1 MQEKKEKKEKKNTVL
16 AELKSKE
23 VWLIHENK
31 RPISV
36 LTLKPTGASPDHA
49 KEWTTYEKAEAFL
62 DSCNSENNS
71 NSSDSNKSS
80 GGNGG
85 NGKGDSESTQKL
97 EQSAGQSAEQKGE
110 TPLKARGLGFV
121 VPEGYFFVDVDH
133 AEPTSDIVKE
143 LKQLFPTYAEISLSG
158 NGIHFYG
165 RCDVSMIP
173 QEEKDGKKIL
183 SERYFIK
190 NTAKGLEVYIGGLTN
205 RFSTFTGMC
214 ISDVS
219 DAVDCSKELLI
230 FLETRMRRNPPQ
242 PLEDDEIN
250 DLDRKIKENADNYED
265 LIATDDDEKYV
276 RLNESDINN
285 IVDDLRK
292 FQNGQKFIDLYD
304 KGLVEARK
312 SPSEADASLCA
323 LIAFRVGPDEELID
337 QIFRKSALYRD
348 KWDRDD
354 YAKRTIKAGIEA
366 CKGNFYHGV
375 RKRPPFVTANDKG
388 KESLDTT
395 RFEKYI
401 RDNLNLIIVRDEE
414 QTSSRIHVYRRGVY
428 KFLSDDTF
436 EGVIRKYVDN
446 YNDHLIK
453 SGSLQEVSRLIKKTE
468 FIFANDDLNSNEN
481 YINLEN
487 GLLNINTLELR
498 PHTHKLLS
506 TIQLPVEWGPLQQ
519 AGIEEPTP
527 IFDAYM
533 NDLTEGNEDIYR
545 FLLQFMGACYSNI
558 PGFLFKKSLF
568 LLGPGNSGKSQ
579 LKTLVESMLGYGN
592 YASIDLA
599 TIEARFGTSYLY
611 GKRLAGSSDMKFMK
625 IPELNTFK
633 SITAGDSIFAERK
646 GQDGFFFK
654 YKGLLWFCMNELP
667 KFGGDS
673 GKWVYD
679 RIIIIPCNNVIPPEK
694 RNSHLYKQMFAE
706 RNGIFYKAIMAFHKI
721 YIRGVKDGVRMF
733 DEPAC
738 AYEMRKFY
746 NIENSPTI
754 KFFVTCMEERQGG
767 IGSRDVSRIKT
778 IYAVYKAWYT
788 KEGYN
793 INYLKS
799 VNDFTKEIAAY
810 VGIPYED
817 MTHRTHFGT
826 SLKAYV
832 LTQEAIKEFGAHI
845 PDNARGAFED

>member
-97 EQSAGQSAEQKGE
+97 EQSAEQAEQRGE

-133 AEPTSDIVKE
+133 NDATTDIVKE
-143 LKQLFPTYAEISLSG
+143 LMKLLPTYAEISPSG

-354 YAKRTIKAGIEA
+354 YA
-366 CKGNFYHGV
+366 
-375 RKRPPFVTANDKG
+375 
-388 KESLDTT
+388 
-395 RFEKYI
+395 
-401 RDNLNLIIVRDEE
+401 
-414 QTSSRIHVYRRGVY
+414 
-428 KFLSDDTF
+428 
-436 EGVIRKYVDN
+436 
-446 YNDHLIK
+446 
-453 SGSLQEVSRLIKKTE
+453 
-468 FIFANDDLNSNEN
+468 
-481 YINLEN
+481 
-487 GLLNINTLELR
+487 
-498 PHTHKLLS
+498 
-506 TIQLPVEWGPLQQ
+506 
-519 AGIEEPTP
+519 
-527 IFDAYM
+527 
-533 NDLTEGNEDIYR
+533 
-545 FLLQFMGACYSNI
+545 
-558 PGFLFKKSLF
+558 
-568 LLGPGNSGKSQ
+568 
-579 LKTLVESMLGYGN
+579 SML
-592 YASIDLA
+592 
-599 TIEARFGTSYLY
+599 
-611 GKRLAGSSDMKFMK
+611 
-625 IPELNTFK
+625 
-633 SITAGDSIFAERK
+633 
-646 GQDGFFFK
+646 
-654 YKGLLWFCMNELP
+654 
-667 KFGGDS
+667 
-673 GKWVYD
+673 
-679 RIIIIPCNNVIPPEK
+679 
-694 RNSHLYKQMFAE
+694 
-706 RNGIFYKAIMAFHKI
+706 
-721 YIRGVKDGVRMF
+721 
-733 DEPAC
+733 
-738 AYEMRKFY
+738 
-746 NIENSPTI
+746 
-754 KFFVTCMEERQGG
+754 
-767 IGSRDVSRIKT
+767 
-778 IYAVYKAWYT
+778 
-788 KEGYN
+788 
-793 INYLKS
+793 
-799 VNDFTKEIAAY
+799 
-810 VGIPYED
+810 
-817 MTHRTHFGT
+817 
-826 SLKAYV
+826 
-832 LTQEAIKEFGAHI
+832 
-845 PDNARGAFED
+845 